1 MVTRSYIID
10 FQEPGQVADAYNHY
24 FSQFAFLLNT
34 ADELKLASQVRIRFN
49 LPDGHGTTI
58 VARVVSSLPGQGY
71 GLQLPDNHVTKWLF
85 ERAGEYADRAK
96 RVRKPESAKS
106 FYQPQTIDELKT
118 RPIDRPPSRA
128 PSMPVVSATHDPS
141 TRPIGKHQKGPGP
154 MESTGEIPDDIEP
167 DESEVP
173 ADSPITRP
181 IGSRDDDDLAEQMA
195 PTELELLRRV
205 QKMDEVI
212 TKQQENLPPGATVQ
226 AAPPASSEDPVDSG
240 IVAPPAERA
249 KEPPRAL
256 SDDERKLSLYARISG
271 LSTNQKKKL
280 AISGGEEERSALMAD
295 QDRSLHLWVLK
306 NPSLTEPEVITFSSL
321 ETLSPE
327 ALNFLLQNRRWGTN
341 TSIAKNLALN
351 PQTPPEAIPNLL
363 TVLSTD
369 ALKELVNAPDIRHL
383 ISRQARRILMERSQ
397 I

>member
-1 MVTRSYIID
+1 
-10 FQEPGQVADAYNHY
+10 
-24 FSQFAFLLNT
+24 
-34 ADELKLASQVRIRFN
+34 
-49 LPDGHGTTI
+49 
-58 VARVVSSLPGQGY
+58 
-71 GLQLPDNHVTKWLF
+71 
-85 ERAGEYADRAK
+85 
-96 RVRKPESAKS
+96 
-106 FYQPQTIDELKT
+106 
-118 RPIDRPPSRA
+118 
-128 PSMPVVSATHDPS
+128 
-141 TRPIGKHQKGPGP
+141 